1 MEENINRN
9 KKLQISIVYFCIFIL
24 TLNLFFSTTG
34 IQLFNTDIVRFVV
47 IVILVLAFFTVDL
60 IKVSI
65 FDIIIVPICIT
76 YYYVFSQSVALN
88 ILVLYL
94 ISFYLKNDRL
104 NHIKKTFLKI
114 LITVNILWLILLIAQ
129 ILPNNISTDFGRT
142 RYYLGFKNINQSS
155 LFYFPF
161 LLLTYDKYKDKI
173 IIKLGICLLS
183 IFFFYL
189 TDTRSAF
196 YAFICF
202 ILITWLFKRFDNI
215 REFIS
220 QLFIFLI
227 TVITGFFLFAGKVIQ
242 VFPFIN
248 QLLTNRMSIIA
259 QGMSSFTI
267 KNYIIG
273 MNEQLLDNSYIML
286 FSTFGLVGFLFWLL
300 MLRKVLINSE
310 FSEWRFIITILVYG
324 FFESTLFIPESIVAI
339 FFFIILQKQ
348 IREVE
353 FPSVYESK

>member
-1 MEENINRN
+1 M
-9 KKLQISIVYFCIFIL
+9 
-24 TLNLFFSTTG
+24 
-34 IQLFNTDIVRFVV
+34 
-47 IVILVLAFFTVDL
+47 
-60 IKVSI
+60 
-65 FDIIIVPICIT
+65 
-76 YYYVFSQSVALN
+76 
-88 ILVLYL
+88 
-94 ISFYLKNDRL
+94 

-324 FFESTLFIPESIVAI
+324 F
-339 FFFIILQKQ
+339 
-348 IREVE
+348 
-353 FPSVYESK
+353 